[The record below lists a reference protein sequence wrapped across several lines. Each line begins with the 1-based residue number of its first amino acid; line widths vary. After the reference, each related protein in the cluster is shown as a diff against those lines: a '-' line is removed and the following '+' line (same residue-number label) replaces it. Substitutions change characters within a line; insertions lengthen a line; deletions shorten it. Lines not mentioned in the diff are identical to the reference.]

1 MKSLHRTDLFAWSAY
16 QPQHRLD
23 FNGFL
28 WTRPGANV
36 LVDPLPLGPGDAE
49 HLAELGGVATIVLTN
64 SAHVRGARELA
75 AASGARLLG
84 PRGEREGFPLRCDGW
99 LGDGDEPLPGLVV
112 RELHGSKTPGEL
124 ALVLD
129 GTTAIFGDLVRGH
142 AADALVLLPDPK
154 LRDIRQAVESVRR
167 VRALHPAVAHVLVGD
182 GWCAFRRGG
191 ELLDE
196 LLAARGAA
204 ATAGSA
210 ASRPA

>member
-1 MKSLHRTDLFAWSAY
+1 MKRLHRPDLFTWSAY

-28 WTRPGANV
+28 WTRPDGNV
-36 LVDPLPLGPGDAE
+36 LVDPLPVGAGDAE
-49 HLAELGGVATIVLTN
+49 HLAELGGVAAIVLTN

-75 AASGARLLG
+75 AAGGARVLG
-84 PRGEREGFPLRCDGW
+84 PRGEREGFPMRCDGW
-99 LGDGDEPLPGLVV
+99 LADGDEPFAGLVV
-112 RELHGSKTPGEL
+112 RELQGSKTPGEL

-129 GTTAIFGDLVRGH
+129 GATALFGDLVRGH
-142 AADALVLLPDPK
+142 AADALVLLPDAK
-154 LRDIRQAVESVRR
+154 LRDARQAVESVRR
-167 VRALHPAVAHVLVGD
+167 VRALHPAIAHVLVGD

-196 LLAARGAA
+196 LLAARGAP
-204 ATAGSA
+204 TAGSA